1 MARREEVDLVLTRWL
16 PGTGGKMLLEKF
28 EIGGCISEREI
39 GGFVSERER
48 DLKLLVC
55 VCVIASCTLFENVFM
70 C

>member
-1 MARREEVDLVLTRWL
+1 MKKWISCRRDGFLALAGRYSERDLKSEVAFL
-16 PGTGGKMLLEKF
+16 
-28 EIGGCISEREI
+28 REI